1 MMALSIAIAIL
12 GFGITSLS
20 AVIAYLTWQNGK
32 WVKETI
38 NRQSEMLYKQSE
50 ILNKQT
56 EMLYKQNEILNKQTE
71 MLYKQTEILNKHG
84 EMLLEIKNAILY
96 MEENAQKRHL
106 EIVKI
111 LAERKI

>member
-1 MMALSIAIAIL
+1 
-12 GFGITSLS
+12 
-20 AVIAYLTWQNGK
+20 
-32 WVKETI
+32 
-38 NRQSEMLYKQSE
+38 
-50 ILNKQT
+50 
-56 EMLYKQNEILNKQTE
+56 

>member
-32 WVKETI
+32 WIKETI
-38 NRQSEMLYKQSE
+38 NR
-50 ILNKQT
+50 
-56 EMLYKQNEILNKQTE
+56 QTE